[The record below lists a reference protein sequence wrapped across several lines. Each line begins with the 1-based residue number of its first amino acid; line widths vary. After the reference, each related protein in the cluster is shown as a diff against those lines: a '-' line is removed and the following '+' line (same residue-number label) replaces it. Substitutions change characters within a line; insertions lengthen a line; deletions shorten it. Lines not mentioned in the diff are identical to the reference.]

1 MTNARDCL
9 KSMMLMGDMMTN
21 VNLWPHVMM
30 GEMDMDLLPGMFF
43 HVHGR
48 DPVSDEEMLTDEVA
62 NRVLNNLKLYIRNT
76 VQGVVNEEA
85 RRLEHEQRL
94 EADRIAKQ
102 VKERFRAMSQ
112 PAPEGTVRE
121 LAEKF
126 GVSIGYV
133 RKLKAENRL
142 HELTQTA

>member
-9 KSMMLMGDMMTN
+9 KSMMLMGDLMTN

-43 HVHGR
+43 HAHGR
-48 DPVSDEEMLTDEVA
+48 DPVNDEEMLSDEVA
-62 NRVLNNLKLYIRNT
+62 NRVLTNLKLYIRNT

-85 RRLEHEQRL
+85 RRLEREQRL
-94 EADRIAKQ
+94 QAEHIAQ
-102 VKERFRAMSQ
+102 QAKERFRAMSK

-121 LAEKF
+121 LAEKY
-126 GVSIGYV
+126 GLSIGQV

-142 HELTQTA
+142 HELTEAV

>member
-1 MTNARDCL
+1 MSGARDCL

-21 VNLWPHVMM
+21 VNLWPDTML
-30 GEMDMDLLPGMFF
+30 GKLDMDLLPGMFF

-48 DPVSDEEMLTDEVA
+48 NPVNDEEMLADEMA

-85 RRLEHEQRL
+85 RRLEREQRL
-94 EADRIAKQ
+94 EAERIAKQ
-102 VKERFRAMSQ
+102 IKERFRAMSK
-112 PAPEGTVRE
+112 PAPAGTVRE

-126 GVSIGYV
+126 GVSISQV

-142 HELTQTA
+142 HELTQPA